1 MARMEHE
8 RWVWERLMSGWIYAN
23 GPKDL
28 DKKTSPYMIPYDSL
42 TNDIQEYDRQTVRI
56 VPDLLAQVGSELYRI
71 KLGDQALDE
80 R

>member
-1 MARMEHE
+1 
-8 RWVWERLMSGWIYAN
+8 MSGWIYAN